1 MEEVIHIYHINDLHS
16 HFEHWPRIQSFLQER
31 KRWHN
36 EAGDDFFLFDI
47 GDHADRWHPLTEAT
61 NGQENV
67 RLLNEVGVQAVT
79 IGNNEGLTFPYDEL
93 NHLYDHRQ
101 FDVLVANLF
110 DLDGKHP
117 SWVKENVIYET
128 KRGTKMAVTG
138 LTANY
143 AYLYK
148 LLGWKV
154 DDPFEALTEQIATL
168 KDQSDVIVL
177 LSHLGIHDDELI
189 GQQYPDID
197 VVIGGHTHHIFHEGK
212 MVDNTL
218 LACAGKYGMYV
229 GHIRLTIDNGKVID
243 KKAWLY
249 DTNDLPAI
257 DGEQKVVNDLYDKG
271 KDLLSHFVVT
281 LNSPYSSKEE
291 IAQLLC
297 EATREWCHADCAF
310 INEGLIIEDPNPG
323 KITKFELL
331 KNCPHPINPCV
342 VELTGAELKEVLIR
356 IAR

>member
-154 DDPFEALTEQIATL
+154 DNPFEALTEQIATL

-257 DGEQKVVNDLYDKG
+257 DDEQKVVNDLYDKG

-297 EATREWCHADCAF
+297 EATKRMVSCRLCF
-310 INEGLIIEDPNPG
+310 Y
-323 KITKFELL
+323 
-331 KNCPHPINPCV
+331 
-342 VELTGAELKEVLIR
+342 
-356 IAR
+356 